1 MTYRRTSVCTYVCM
15 YVCTDAGPGVHKW
28 DLNWM
33 ESEAPAVRRPKW
45 KVRGRGE
52 LKGRVKEAEEGWKRE
67 EGEVVEVAS
76 RMIAWLYCFLPAGH
90 PVCVPAHPLRH
101 PREIY
106 VHIYI
111 YIGVVVAGSSFNN
124 SASRATREE
133 EGWSMEEWRTRNGSE
148 WEGSDRYIR
157 MNRFCAPPVFAI
169 SVLRCTRS
177 ISLSPSLSASVR
189 GWINNSS
196 II

>member
-1 MTYRRTSVCTYVCM
+1 MTYVRLH
-15 YVCTDAGPGVHKW
+15 VCTDAGPGVHKW

-33 ESEAPAVRRPKW
+33 ESGAPAVRRPKW
-45 KVRGRGE
+45 KVRGRGWKE
-52 LKGRVKEAEEGWKRE
+52 RVKEGWKR
-67 EGEVVEVAS
+67 GGGRWS
-76 RMIAWLYCFLPAGH
+76 GGSG
-90 PVCVPAHPLRH
+90 VPDDSLTLLFSARRPPGMCTRAPTPPP
-101 PREIY
+101 PRDIRIS
-106 VHIYI
+106 IYI

-169 SVLRCTRS
+169 SVLRGPS
-177 ISLSPSLSASVR
+177 LFLFPSLSFSLSPVR

>member
-1 MTYRRTSVCTYVCM
+1 MTYVRLH
-15 YVCTDAGPGVHKW
+15 VCTDAGPGVHKW

-33 ESEAPAVRRPKW
+33 ESGAPAVRRPKW
-45 KVRGRGE
+45 KVRGRGWKE
-52 LKGRVKEAEEGWKRE
+52 RVKEGWKRGE

-106 VHIYI
+106 VYLYIYI

-133 EGWSMEEWRTRNGSE
+133 EGWSMEEWRTRNGRIGQIHPDE
-148 WEGSDRYIR
+148 
-157 MNRFCAPPVFAI
+157 
-169 SVLRCTRS
+169 SVLCAAGVRNIRSTRP
-177 ISLSPSLSASVR
+177 ISLSLSFPLFLPQPRSR
-189 GWINNSS
+189 LNK
-196 II
+196 

>member
-1 MTYRRTSVCTYVCM
+1 MTYVRLH
-15 YVCTDAGPGVHKW
+15 VCTDAGPGVHKW

-45 KVRGRGE
+45 KVRGRGWKE
-52 LKGRVKEAEEGWKRE
+52 RVKEGWKRGE

-106 VHIYI
+106 VYLYIYI

-169 SVLRCTRS
+169 SVLRGPS
-177 ISLSPSLSASVR
+177 LFLFPSLSFSLSPVR